1 MLRNPRKEF
10 APDAELGA
18 RTHSGGS
25 RLSFAGLPT
34 CLQDLAETSFYAQ
47 HLFFFSPFP
56 CRFPLCQTWH
66 HLVQPLPH
74 LSLGSHESTP
84 PRPAPPLQ
92 SPPSCQR
99 DPLKH
104 GSELKGLQRLPKW
117 KLPRDLPAPGPS
129 LVFQSILTTGAGTV
143 LRPQWTARGSLAW
156 QLPCTSTKNTYA
168 MPIRTL
174 HIKVV

>member
-1 MLRNPRKEF
+1 MLSSLFCR
-10 APDAELGA
+10 APDLP
-18 RTHSGGS
+18 SGPRGDQFLRPAPLFLLTFPTPVPPLS
-25 RLSFAGLPT
+25 RLASK
-34 CLQDLAETSFYAQ
+34 
-47 HLFFFSPFP
+47 
-56 CRFPLCQTWH
+56 TWH
-66 HLVQPLPH
+66 HLFQPLPH
-74 LSLGSHESTP
+74 LSLGSRESTP

-104 GSELKGLQRLPKW
+104 GSELKGLQGLPKW

-129 LVFQSILTTGAGTV
+129 LVFQSILTTRAGTV